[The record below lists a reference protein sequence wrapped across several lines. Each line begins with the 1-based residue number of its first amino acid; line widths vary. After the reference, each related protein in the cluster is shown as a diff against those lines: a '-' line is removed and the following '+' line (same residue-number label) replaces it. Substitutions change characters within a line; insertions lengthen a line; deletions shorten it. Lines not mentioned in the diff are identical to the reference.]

1 VKRVFNNAAPQR
13 RFILSSHGGIDRK
26 KANERMFTR
35 TISALSAAAAL
46 VVACPAAA
54 KAAPAPAGAASP
66 GYVLPETET
75 WELKGDDG
83 YPYQI
88 FVSKPKGDAP
98 TGGYPVLYVLDGNA
112 MFAGFA
118 ETRRILSMEQSDIS
132 KSIIVGVGFKTDL
145 PYSERRLYDFT
156 GGPPPP
162 PWDAN
167 FSKIPNGG
175 WDKFLDVLSVNLR
188 NEVARR
194 YSINQN
200 RQALFGHSLGGLLA
214 VHTLF
219 TRPAAF
225 HAIIAASPSVFWH
238 NQEMLREEHDFVSR
252 LEPGNIPNVARLMIV
267 CGENEETTLE
277 RWDAE
282 ALAKRME
289 ALSGYGLRTRSEV
302 YIGEGHITVPSRS
315 VTSTLRF
322 AFSWP

>member
-1 VKRVFNNAAPQR
+1 MFRTG
-13 RFILSSHGGIDRK
+13 FIFIV
-26 KANERMFTR
+26 
-35 TISALSAAAAL
+35 AAAAL
-46 VVACPAAA
+46 TAPVRAVAKPSD
-54 KAAPAPAGAASP
+54 APPSITAGL

-75 WELKGDDG
+75 FELKGADG

-88 FVSKPKGDAP
+88 FVSKPKEAAP
-98 TGGYPVLYVLDGNA
+98 TGGFPVLYVLDGNA

-118 ETRRILSMEQSDIS
+118 ETRRILSMEKSDIS
-132 KSIIVGVGFKTDL
+132 KSIIVGVGFKTDM

-162 PWDAN
+162 PWDAA

-175 WDKFLDVLSVNLR
+175 WDKFLDFLTGPLRADVN
-188 NEVARR
+188 RR
-194 YSINQN
+194 YGINPD
-200 RQALFGHSLGGLLA
+200 RQALFGHSLGGLIA
-214 VHTLF
+214 VHALF
-219 TRPAAF
+219 TRPTAF

-238 NQEMLREEHDFVSR
+238 NQEMLKEEHDFVRR
-252 LEPGNIPNVARLMIV
+252 LQTGSIPKVSRLMIV
-267 CGENEETTLE
+267 CGENEETVLE

-315 VTSTLRF
+315 VTSSLRF

>member
-1 VKRVFNNAAPQR
+1 MPTM
-13 RFILSSHGGIDRK
+13 G
-26 KANERMFTR
+26 FTW
-35 TISALSAAAAL
+35 IAAASAFFL
-46 VVACPAAA
+46 AAPAAA
-54 KAAPAPAGAASP
+54 KPADAPASAQAAP

-75 WELKGDDG
+75 WELKGADG

-88 FVSKPKGDAP
+88 FVSKPKEP
-98 TGGYPVLYVLDGNA
+98 TPAGGFPVLYVLDGNA

-118 ETRRILSMEQSDIS
+118 ETRRILSMEKSDIS
-132 KSIIVGVGFKTDL
+132 KSIIVGVGFKSDM

-162 PWDAN
+162 PWDAA
-167 FSKIPNGG
+167 FSKTPNGG
-175 WDKFLDVLSVNLR
+175 WDKFLDFLTGRLRAEVN
-188 NEVARR
+188 RR
-194 YSINQN
+194 YGINPD

-214 VHTLF
+214 VHALF
-219 TRPAAF
+219 TRPSAF

-238 NQEMLREEHDFVSR
+238 NAEMLKEEHEFTAQ
-252 LEPGNIPNVARLMIV
+252 LQAGTIPKVARLMVV
-267 CGENEETTLE
+267 CGENEETLLE

-315 VTSTLRF
+315 VTSSLRF

>member
-1 VKRVFNNAAPQR
+1 MLKIGLVRLAAV
-13 RFILSSHGGIDRK
+13 
-26 KANERMFTR
+26 
-35 TISALSAAAAL
+35 AAL
-46 VVACPAAA
+46 VSAAPVAAKPATPAASSE
-54 KAAPAPAGAASP
+54 AGP

-75 WELKGDDG
+75 WELKGADG

-88 FVSKPKGDAP
+88 FISKPKEPAP
-98 TGGYPVLYVLDGNA
+98 IGGFPVLYVLDGNA

-118 ETRRILSMEQSDIS
+118 ETRRILSMEKSDIS
-132 KSIIVGVGFKTDL
+132 KSIVVGVGFKSDL

-162 PWDAN
+162 PWDAA

-175 WDKFLDVLSVNLR
+175 WDKFLDFLTGSLRAEVN
-188 NEVARR
+188 RR
-194 YSINQN
+194 YGIDPN

-214 VHTLF
+214 VHALF
-219 TRPAAF
+219 TRPGAF

-238 NQEMLREEHDFVSR
+238 NKEMLKEEHEFTAQLRAGTIS
-252 LEPGNIPNVARLMIV
+252 NVARLMVV
-267 CGENEETTLE
+267 CGENEETLLE

-289 ALSGYGLRTRSEV
+289 ALSGYGLRTRSAV
-302 YIGEGHITVPSRS
+302 YVGEGHITVPSRS
-315 VTSTLRF
+315 VTSSLRF

>member
-1 VKRVFNNAAPQR
+1 MSR
-13 RFILSSHGGIDRK
+13 RPILCLI
-26 KANERMFTR
+26 ATA
-35 TISALSAAAAL
+35 TI
-46 VVACPAAA
+46 VTACPAAA
-54 KAAPAPAGAASP
+54 KPADAPVVAPLP
-66 GYVLPETET
+66 GYLLPETET

-132 KSIIVGVGFKTDL
+132 KSIVVGVGFKSEL

-162 PWDAN
+162 PWDAS
-167 FSKIPNGG
+167 FAKIPNGG
-175 WDKFLDVLSVNLR
+175 WDKFLDFLTVKLR
-188 NEVARR
+188 GEVARR
-194 YSINQN
+194 YTINPD

-214 VHTLF
+214 MHALF

-238 NQEMLREEHDFVSR
+238 NQEMLREEHDFTAR
-252 LEPGNIPNVARLMIV
+252 LEAGSIPKVARVMIV
-267 CGENEETTLE
+267 CGENEETVLE

-282 ALAKRME
+282 ALSKRME

-302 YIGEGHITVPSRS
+302 YAGEGHITVPSRS
-315 VTSTLRF
+315 VTSSLRF